1 MKVSDQTRTVYIW
14 IPVEPF
20 LNVRG
25 AEQKFGIV
33 TYNSSQQ
40 FNVKFFIWCSDCFIN
55 LLKLFLTLPIFIIL
69 TYMLSVIVYLQ
80 QRNASIMSE
89 VIRVEVVGRDIV
101 NLKNPLKIRF
111 PVNNYK
117 NDSNVRIP
125 FQMFSKCPKIC
136 NNLLI
141 LFCVDINRKA
151 TNIPVN
157 TMMNKVGGN

>member
-1 MKVSDQTRTVYIW
+1 
-14 IPVEPF
+14 
-20 LNVRG
+20 
-25 AEQKFGIV
+25 
-33 TYNSSQQ
+33 
-40 FNVKFFIWCSDCFIN
+40 
-55 LLKLFLTLPIFIIL
+55 
-69 TYMLSVIVYLQ
+69 MLSVIVYLQ

-89 VIRVEVVGRDIV
+89 VIRIEVVGRDIV